1 MSTGGRLA
9 CRVRDGRTTTS
20 LADAAQLVGFRRA
33 GNAFTNVL
41 LRNHGLHIDIAIDKS
56 HPIGKQHPA
65 GIKDVVLESALTTI
79 MDCEDSVAAVDA
91 ADKTVVY
98 RNWCGIMRGT
108 LTASVAKGSRH
119 DRAAPES
126 PIAST
131 RHRTALRS
139 RCRGAACCSCATS
152 ARTC

>member
-1 MSTGGRLA
+1 M
-9 CRVRDGRTTTS
+9 
-20 LADAAQLVGFRRA
+20 
-33 GNAFTNVL
+33 L
-41 LRNHGLHIDIAIDKS
+41 LRHHGLHIDVAIDKS

-108 LTASVAKGSRH
+108 LTASVAKGTGTHRAPLESRSRIH
-119 DRAAPES
+119 GTERQP
-126 PIAST
+126 
-131 RHRTALRS
+131 RS
-139 RCRGAACCSCATS
+139 RCRAAACCSCATS